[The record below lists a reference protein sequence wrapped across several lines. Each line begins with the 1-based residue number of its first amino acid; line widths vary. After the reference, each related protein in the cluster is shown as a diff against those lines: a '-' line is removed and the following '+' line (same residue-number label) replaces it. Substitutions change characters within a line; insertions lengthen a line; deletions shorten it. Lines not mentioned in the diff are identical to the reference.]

1 MTAIAA
7 CELRNPS
14 IEPTPLPTPLGGVL
28 SPGQIVVLPI
38 SAAALL
44 TLVPNI
50 QEALNVTDL
59 PNYGGPVD
67 SSYLNGL
74 TRQLIP
80 FSIASSV
87 AVSLSTSSAVVGNA
101 TSNLLNAVFA
111 RPGFVTALSAELE
124 GTNTGTSILEI
135 DVYDNAAAFAAD
147 VNGNLPQLKMPATSK
162 KGEATFTPG
171 SFAFAAGDEL
181 SVRLTTSSGW
191 TNTGS
196 PLLGFLEVMC

>member
-1 MTAIAA
+1 MTVAA

-38 SAAALL
+38 SAAALI

-59 PNYGGPVD
+59 PNYGGPTD
-67 SSYLNGL
+67 DSYLAGL

-80 FSIASSV
+80 FALATPV
-87 AVSLSTSSAVVGNA
+87 AANLSASSAVVGNA
-101 TSNLLNAVFA
+101 TSNLMNAVMA
-111 RPGFVTALSAELE
+111 RPGFITALSAELNAAPS
-124 GTNTGTSILEI
+124 GTQVLTI
-135 DVYDNAAAFAAD
+135 DVYDNGASYPTD
-147 VNGNLPQLKMPATSK
+147 VNGNKAELLITSAK
-162 KGEATFTPG
+162 KSAGKKFGPG
-171 SFAFAAGDEL
+171 NFAFAAGDEL
-181 SVRLTTSSGW
+181 SVRLTTSAGW
-191 TNTGS
+191 AGTAS